1 MEIDGKEYQGHSLFE
16 DLDDWEPP
24 VCHCGWV
31 HYEGPCQ
38 CDKPECIAARQSDK
52 ENWDKFHKEIA
63 ARNDVTVSVA
73 PPVAD
78 TKAKGLCENCGEREG
93 KWHWLG
99 ESDGSLAISHGWV
112 QNYPWWCEV
121 CCLKGKIAYAVEQAA
136 KIPEYE
142 KELAE
147 ILDAEVQKTSSSNR
161 SDTVDW

>member
-1 MEIDGKEYQGHSLFE
+1 MSMEIDGEEYKGESLFDFDFFE
-16 DLDDWEPP
+16 EGEPESIDEVYDLDPETRLEELGVPLSDW
-24 VCHCGWV
+24 
-31 HYEGPCQ
+31 
-38 CDKPECIAARQSDK
+38 
-52 ENWDKFHKEIA
+52 
-63 ARNDVTVSVA
+63 TVSVA
-73 PPVAD
+73 HPVAD

-99 ESDGSLAISHGWV
+99 EGDATFAISHGFV

-147 ILDAEVQKTSSSNR
+147 ILDAEV
-161 SDTVDW
+161 